1 MIGSDS
7 SGGGRGPRAGARALG
22 LIASAGGGDDF
33 VTFVAQRWLHDA
45 PGGPLT
51 LGEEGAGAALGALAA
66 GWSSTI
72 VHTLAAQ
79 PSTFHQLER
88 SIGGI
93 GRVELRERLG
103 AMRRAGLIEPRPSD
117 GEGAI
122 YTVTDW
128 LRAGI
133 APLIAAARVERR
145 DPGPG
150 MAPIEALDVGA
161 TFLLTLPL
169 LTLPSALSGACR
181 LEVELDGE
189 EDGERQPRATG
200 ATAWVDACRVT
211 SCELRLDPEAAAW
224 ATGDAGGWLD
234 SVIDPSARGVRTG
247 GQSYLGGALL
257 ESLHQR
263 LFGIQAHPPSRG
275 CI

>member
-1 MIGSDS
+1 MIGIDS
-7 SGGGRGPRAGARALG
+7 SDGGQGPRAGARALG
-22 LIASAGGGDDF
+22 MAASSGGGDF
-33 VTFVAQRWLHDA
+33 LSFVAQRWLHAA

-51 LGEEGAGAALGALAA
+51 LGEEGAREALGALAA

-79 PSTFHQLER
+79 PRTFHQLER
-88 SIGGI
+88 ASGGLD
-93 GRVELRERLG
+93 RVELRERLA
-103 AMRRAGLIEPRPSD
+103 AMRRVGLIEPRPSD

-122 YTVTDW
+122 YSVTDW

-133 APLIAAARVERR
+133 APLVAAARVERR
-145 DPGPG
+145 DPRPG

-169 LTLPSALSGACR
+169 LALPSALSGACR

-189 EDGERQPRATG
+189 EPRATG
-200 ATAWVDACRVT
+200 ATAWVEQGRVT
-211 SCELRLDPEAAAW
+211 SCELRLDREAGAW

-234 SVIDPSARGVRTG
+234 SVIDPSAGGVRTG
-247 GQSYLGGALL
+247 GESYLGGALL
-257 ESLHQR
+257 ECLHQS
-263 LFGIQAHPPSRG
+263 LFGIQVR
-275 CI
+275 